1 MRKFYNG
8 FDIFEIVKRNKRE
21 EYLYMTHDE
30 LFQKKLETDEDI
42 IKWKKDSE
50 NEKYFE
56 YGHFFPDPSTMFTL
70 CLIESAIISIVIDY
84 KFTNLARM
92 KSKCSMKEENNE
104 IFDFIIT
111 AIKEEPK
118 ISYMDLIDLGTE
130 KDEFEMYLERLIED
144 KVISWRGKRGDRYWK
159 AN

>member
-56 YGHFFPDPSTMFTL
+56 YGHFFPDPST
-70 CLIESAIISIVIDY
+70 D
-84 KFTNLARM
+84 R
-92 KSKCSMKEENNE
+92 KS
-104 IFDFIIT
+104 
-111 AIKEEPK
+111 
-118 ISYMDLIDLGTE
+118 
-130 KDEFEMYLERLIED
+130 
-144 KVISWRGKRGDRYWK
+144 VV
-159 AN
+159 